1 MFKKSLKNNP
11 SKKFSTNTGFTLIE
25 ALVAIS
31 ILMVAVVAP
40 ITIAQKG
47 LSSAIYTKNQMIAS
61 YLAQDGI
68 EYVKNKRDENILLNK
83 TTPTDWLE
91 GLGNC
96 LNSNICAVDTKY
108 ESIGRIIELET
119 QVLKREKDIN
129 DKFEFYGYDTGDETS
144 FTRSVN
150 IQEIILDQEALI
162 NVVVR
167 WDDDT
172 DNKVDVSTLI
182 YNY

>member
-1 MFKKSLKNNP
+1 MFKKSLKN
-11 SKKFSTNTGFTLIE
+11 KRGFTLIE

-61 YLAQDGI
+61 YLAQDAI
-68 EYVKNKRDENILLNK
+68 EYVKNKRDENILNDK
-83 TTPTDWLE
+83 DWLE
-91 GLGNC
+91 GFGYC
-96 LNSNICAVDTKY
+96 LNADSCAVDTKY
-108 ESIGRIIELET
+108 NSVGQFYEDEAKLI
-119 QVLKREKDIN
+119 KKEKGADS
-129 DKFEFYGYDTGDETS
+129 KFEFYGYETGDETS

-150 IQEIILDQEALI
+150 IKRSTTNLDEALI
-162 NVVVR
+162 NVKVR
-167 WDDDT
+167 WDADL
-172 DNKVDVSTLI
+172 DNKVDVYTLI